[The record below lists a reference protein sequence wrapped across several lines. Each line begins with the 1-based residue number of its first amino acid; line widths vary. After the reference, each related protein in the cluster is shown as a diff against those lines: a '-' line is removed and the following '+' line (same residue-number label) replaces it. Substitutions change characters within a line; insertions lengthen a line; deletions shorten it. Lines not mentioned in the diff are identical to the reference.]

1 MFGVVS
7 SLATVQFLLWGRL
20 SCVVIPPVPSR
31 PWLLTCIFSPASCSL
46 VSDDQAALLGQPLIK
61 NWGCDVSSE
70 VSVFVPEFH
79 HSVHDDVSRKRHT
92 SRSFTNPFLCRI
104 LGLHE
109 VVFVC
114 MRRKAG
120 WQRWGTIVSAV
131 LTKLSVLLGSM
142 CLWLLS
148 PPPPTHPHCLSLSN
162 AHPRGQLSVRVILYI
177 LCGKGQ
183 RGALRLTPS
192 FLVRKSDAVKIKE
205 KQQHPGWLSPRG
217 LFAASRV
224 PACLLY
230 PVALSYVILFY
241 YYLSQCSASQLRGI
255 QVSRVIIRTTCK
267 IWINV
272 L

>member
-7 SLATVQFLLWGRL
+7 PLATVQFLLWGRL

-192 FLVRKSDAVKIKE
+192 LPREKVWCSKNQRKTT
-205 KQQHPGWLSPRG
+205 
-217 LFAASRV
+217 ASRLAFTQRAV
-224 PACLLY
+224 RSIPSACLPLISGCT
-230 PVALSYVILFY
+230 VLRDSLLLLLITV
-241 YYLSQCSASQLRGI
+241 QCITATWYSSFPSNYKDNLQNLD
-255 QVSRVIIRTTCK
+255 
-267 IWINV
+267 
-272 L
+272 